1 MKRKLLVSVG
11 FSSSEDNREGR
22 LSTTGAA
29 HGVDPDGRDI
39 AYYAP
44 WGNLAIFYRDF
55 GYSSG
60 LVKLG
65 SIDSGIQEVAAM
77 SGDFTVTIELAD

>member
-1 MKRKLLVSVG
+1 MRG
-11 FSSSEDNREGR
+11 GCRPR
-22 LSTTGAA
+22 ARRRASTPTSG
-29 HGVDPDGRDI
+29 DT

-44 WGNLAIFYRDF
+44 RGNLAIYYRDF

-65 SIDSGIQEVAAM
+65 SIDTGVEELTTTN
-77 SGDFTVTIELAD
+77 GDFAVTIELAD